1 MYSCAR
7 TFNGFPISSD
17 FCCLL
22 ITNAN
27 SLDRDQYRRE
37 KKLILKKKP
46 ADANK
51 SWENYP
57 AGKALKKGLML
68 WRDCTASQERMCLT
82 WLLTHA
88 IST

>member
-1 MYSCAR
+1 MQ
-7 TFNGFPISSD
+7 TVWTEIS
-17 FCCLL
+17 
-22 ITNAN
+22 TKG
-27 SLDRDQYRRE
+27 
-37 KKLILKKKP
+37 KKVNFEKKP

-51 SWENYP
+51 CWENYP

-68 WRDCTASQERMCLT
+68 WRNCTASQERMCLT